1 MTFKAFMSALAV
13 SFAVPWFLI
22 IVVPYGKM
30 RDLEPVHF
38 EQDSDGRDEVYVP
51 RRSGRISTGSAVYGA
66 IGGFVCHTQM
76 IRKGFAGSELGR
88 PDWAGFR
95 VQDESGVS
103 INTSRE
109 TTPYDFVGE
118 EFAHVGIMRVGPDLS
133 NVAGRVQKYLD
144 HPLTKADSPEGWLYL
159 HLYNSALKTVTLNNK
174 FGCPRQ
180 THLFKEQPRVGQG
193 SPDAVP
199 GLENEGMEVL
209 PTGNAKALVSYL
221 LSLKKD
227 DAVPYSIN
235 YSRDKK
241 KAE

>member
-1 MTFKAFMSALAV
+1 MVNRL
-13 SFAVPWFLI
+13 
-22 IVVPYGKM
+22 
-30 RDLEPVHF
+30 
-38 EQDSDGRDEVYVP
+38 
-51 RRSGRISTGSAVYGA
+51 RS
-66 IGGFVCHTQM
+66 
-76 IRKGFAGSELGR
+76 
-88 PDWAGFR
+88 
-95 VQDESGVS
+95 
-103 INTSRE
+103 TS
-109 TTPYDFVGE
+109 
-118 EFAHVGIMRVGPDLS
+118 
-133 NVAGRVQKYLD
+133 
-144 HPLTKADSPEGWLYL
+144 
-159 HLYNSALKTVTLNNK
+159 
-174 FGCPRQ
+174 RQ